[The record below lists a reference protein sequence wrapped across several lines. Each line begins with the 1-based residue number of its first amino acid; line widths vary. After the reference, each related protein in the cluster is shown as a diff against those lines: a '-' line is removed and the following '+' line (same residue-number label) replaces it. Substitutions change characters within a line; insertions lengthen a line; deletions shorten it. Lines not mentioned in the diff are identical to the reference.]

1 MQSGRK
7 LSTFWRN
14 VVVSSSEGEAA
25 GSPKKFVN
33 IKVQWILF
41 LVLLSKWEELCKNKK
56 GIFTYNS
63 SVTNY
68 AKNK

>member
-1 MQSGRK
+1 MVQSGRK

-33 IKVQWILF
+33 IKVQ
-41 LVLLSKWEELCKNKK
+41 
-56 GIFTYNS
+56 
-63 SVTNY
+63 
-68 AKNK
+68 